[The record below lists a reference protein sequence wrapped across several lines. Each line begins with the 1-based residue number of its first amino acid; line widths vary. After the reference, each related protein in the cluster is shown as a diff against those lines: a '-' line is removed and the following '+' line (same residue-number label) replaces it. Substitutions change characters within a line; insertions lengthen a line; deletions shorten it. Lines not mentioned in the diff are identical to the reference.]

1 MIQRSA
7 TDQVFHAVSDP
18 TRRSILEFLT
28 EGPLSAGELAE
39 RLPVSLTAVGQHL
52 RILEQADLVRTT
64 KSGRVRTC
72 ELRREGLRPVADWVE
87 ERRTTWTRRVGPRVS
102 HDFGED

>member
-1 MIQRSA
+1 MLQRYS
-7 TDQVFHAVSDP
+7 TDQAFHAVSDP

-28 EGPLSAGELAE
+28 EGPLSAGEIAG

-52 RILEQADLVRTT
+52 RILEEADLIRTA
-64 KSGRVRTC
+64 KNGRVRTC
-72 ELRREGLRPVADWVE
+72 ELHREGFRPVADWVE
-87 ERRTTWTRRVGPRVS
+87 ERRTTWTRRVEPRVS